1 MGLAAPRFPNYFTIV
16 GPGATWSNGTLLP
29 SIETTIEYAV
39 KMMDKIQAEHIK
51 AIEVKQDALDDL
63 YAHFDEFHKSTV
75 WKQECRSWFKDGKKE
90 GRIYLWPGPVSRD
103 PFISLVLCVSL
114 TGRLVHR
121 QSTSS
126 SPSKTHGSRTITFD
140 IDTRTASHFWG
151 TERLRHPRVAMS
163 TGYRLM

>member
-39 KMMDKIQAEHIK
+39 KMMDKIQAEQIK

-103 PFISLVLCVSL
+103 PFTSLVFCASL
-114 TGRLVHR
+114 TASLLTDNPLPQVH
-121 QSTSS
+121 QK
-126 SPSKTHGSRTITFD
+126 P
-140 IDTRTASHFWG
+140 TARGLQYSISIQEPLRISG
-151 TERLRHPRVAMS
+151 ERRD
-163 TGYRLM
+163 

>member
-39 KMMDKIQAEHIK
+39 KMMDKIQAEQIK

-90 GRIYLWPGPVSRD
+90 GRIYLWPGPVSGD
-103 PFISLVLCVSL
+103 PILHLWSLCVSL
-114 TGRLVHR
+114 TGSLLIDNPLPQVHQKPTARRLQYSISIQEPFR
-121 QSTSS
+121 IS
-126 SPSKTHGSRTITFD
+126 GE
-140 IDTRTASHFWG
+140 WG
-151 TERLRHPRVAMS
+151 D
-163 TGYRLM
+163 

>member
-39 KMMDKIQAEHIK
+39 KMMDKIQAEQIK

-90 GRIYLWPGPVSRD
+90 GRIYLWPGPVR
-103 PFISLVLCVSL
+103 PEPIYISGPLCFTDSQL
-114 TGRLVHR
+114 AHR

-126 SPSKTHGSRTITFD
+126 SPSKTHGSRTTIFD

-163 TGYRLM
+163 TDCRHM

>member
-39 KMMDKIQAEHIK
+39 KIMDKMQAEQIK

-63 YAHFDEFHKSTV
+63 YAHFDEFHKGTV

-90 GRIYLWPGPVSRD
+90 GRIYLWPGPVSSF
-103 PFISLVLCVSL
+103 PAGVFNA
-114 TGRLVHR
+114 
-121 QSTSS
+121 ST
-126 SPSKTHGSRTITFD
+126 I
-140 IDTRTASHFWG
+140 
-151 TERLRHPRVAMS
+151 
-163 TGYRLM
+163 Y